1 MDGRSDS
8 VHRSGMHADLPM
20 LNQLLVPIGHKIP
33 PALQARFDSG
43 DLYRLASRRAV
54 RTQTLRNLK
63 EHQRRILFALAV
75 GQSARS
81 SYLIGGSA
89 AALHGMWLLQNNRA
103 RVELA
108 TRSGKLPARSQWPP
122 GSEFRKVRT
131 SPDGIVTLLGV
142 DLLDPVSTWLDI
154 ACTQG
159 FEAGLVAADYLLA
172 CGLESVELMDKI
184 VEAGPCRG
192 IGYARESLEH
202 AIDNSQ
208 SAGES
213 FARALL
219 IQAGIGPLT
228 PQAQVLA
235 PYSVD
240 LLIGDWLI
248 VEVDGDIKYSE
259 DPVTATDR
267 ERTRQKRIERLGYRF
282 LRYKPTEIE
291 ADPAGFIAEVRRAL
305 AQVA

>member
-1 MDGRSDS
+1 
-8 VHRSGMHADLPM
+8 MHADLPM
-20 LNQLLVPIGHKIP
+20 LNQLLIPIGHKTP

-54 RTQTLRNLK
+54 QTQKLVNLK

-81 SYLIGGSA
+81 SYLIGESA
-89 AALHGMWLLQNNRA
+89 AALHGIWLLQNSRA

-108 TRSGKLPARSQWPP
+108 TRSGALPPRKQWPR
-122 GSEFRKVRT
+122 GSVFRKVKT

-172 CGLESVELMDKI
+172 NGFESVELMDKL
-184 VEAGPCRG
+184 VDASPCRG
-192 IGYARESLEH
+192 ICIARDSLEH

-219 IQAGIGPLT
+219 IQADIGPLT
-228 PQAQVLA
+228 PQAQVLG

-240 LLIGDWLI
+240 LLIGEWLI
-248 VEVDGDIKYSE
+248 VEVDGDVKYKD
-259 DPVTATDR
+259 DPVTATER

-282 LRYKPTEIE
+282 LRYNPSEIE
-291 ADPAGFIAEVRRAL
+291 EDPAGFIAEVRRAL